1 MKKNSIFLRDP
12 EQNLPIEIID
22 DEIISKSGK
31 KYKIVDGIPRFVERS
46 NYSDNFGLQW
56 KKFSKTQLDSYSG
69 LKISEERLIRCL
81 GVDPSKLKNKFILE
95 AGSGAGRFT
104 EILIKYEA
112 NVHSFDYS
120 TAVEANAI
128 NNNDENLIIV
138 QADIRKIP
146 FKKKFY
152 DFVVCLGVLQHT
164 PNPKES
170 IQSLWNMLKPGGKLI
185 LDHYLFKWR
194 VFLPPPFGQALGI
207 YRRLILFIPKKWR
220 YNTVKK
226 LVDFWF
232 PFHWKYRDNYFI
244 TRILRRLSPVIFHY
258 ENIKLK
264 DRDMYYQWSLLDTH
278 DSTTD
283 DYKHLKTKKEIENYL
298 KDLGALDITIR
309 EAGNGIE
316 ASCVKPIN

>member
-1 MKKNSIFLRDP
+1 MKQNLDFLRDP
-12 EQNLPIEIID
+12 EENLPIDIKD
-22 DEIISKSGK
+22 NEIISKSGN
-31 KYKIVDGIPRFVERS
+31 KYKIIDGIPRFVDVS

-69 LKISEERLIRCL
+69 LKISEERMVRCL
-81 GVDPSKLKNKFILE
+81 GIDPSLLKDKFILE

-128 NNNDENLIIV
+128 NNNDENLILA

-146 FKKKFY
+146 FQKKFY
-152 DFVVCLGVLQHT
+152 DFVICLGVLQHT
-164 PNPKES
+164 PDPDES
-170 IQSLWNMLKPGGKLI
+170 IRSLWSMLKPGGKLI

-207 YRRLILFIPKKWR
+207 YRRLILFMPKKWR
-220 YNTVKK
+220 YNIVKK

-232 PFHWKYRDNYFI
+232 PFHWKFRNNYFI
-244 TRILRRLSPVIFHY
+244 TRVLRRLSPVIFHY

-264 DRDMYYQWSLLDTH
+264 DKEMYYQWSLLDTH

-283 DYKHLKTKKEIENYL
+283 DYKHLKKPEQIKKCL
-298 KDLGALDITIR
+298 KSLGAIDIKIT

-316 ASCVKPIN
+316 ANCTKPLN